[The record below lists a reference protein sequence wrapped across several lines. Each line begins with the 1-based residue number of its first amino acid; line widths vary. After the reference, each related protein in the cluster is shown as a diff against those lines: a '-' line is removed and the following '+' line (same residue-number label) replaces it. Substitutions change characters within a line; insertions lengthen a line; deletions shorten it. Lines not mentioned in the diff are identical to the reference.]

1 MRRATA
7 ALASL
12 LKASLVVAVLV
23 MFAAIVIQVVMR
35 YVFLAA
41 PSWSEELAVLMF
53 SWATLGGLALG
64 VREGFHVALTLLPE
78 ALPPA
83 PRAALGRVIAAGTAV
98 LCGYL
103 FWSGLR
109 FMDMAGG
116 SYSAAMEYPAELLN
130 IMAPIAGALGAV
142 FAIEHA
148 LAPERAA

>member
-1 MRRATA
+1 MRQVTG
-7 ALASL
+7 ALAFV
-12 LKASLVVAVLV
+12 LKASLVLAVLV

-41 PSWSEELAVLMF
+41 PPWSEELAVLMF

-83 PRAALGRVIAAGTAV
+83 PRAALGRAIALFVAV
-98 LCGYL
+98 LSGYL

-116 SYSAAMEYPAELLN
+116 SFSAAMEYPTEILN
-130 IMAPIAGALGAV
+130 VMAPIAGALCCV
-142 FAIEHA
+142 FALEHA
-148 LAPERAA
+148 LLPEREA